1 MTRHRRAAGCAPT
14 CEEDRAPIAGLLR
27 RTGLFGENEV
37 AVALEVLDVYLFQ
50 EGQEDY
56 RFFSAFSGGEVA
68 GYVCFGLNSMT
79 QGTFELYWI
88 AVDPSSLR
96 RGLGSDLLERAERES
111 LLQGCRKMAV
121 ETSSRRDYAPALSF
135 YRRHG
140 YRVEA
145 RVPDFYAPGDDK
157 LILVKDFPPCS

>member
-1 MTRHRRAAGCAPT
+1 MTRHRRVAGCAPT
-14 CEEDRAPIAGLLR
+14 LEEDRIPIADLLR

-37 AVALEVLDVYLFQ
+37 TVALEVLDVYLFQ

-56 RFFSAFSGGEVA
+56 RVFSAFRDQGVA
-68 GYVCFGLNSMT
+68 GYVCFGPNSMT

-88 AVDPSSLR
+88 AVDPSCLR
-96 RGLGSDLLERAERES
+96 QGLGSDLLELAERES
-111 LLQGCRKMAV
+111 CLQGCRKMAV

-140 YRVEA
+140 YRIEA